1 MRKQGKEAH
10 QPRVRKQMHQLGDRE
25 VHHMTERKRLE
36 PRDRRALHLQIG
48 QKRHL
53 PLGLDEFSLVVTQAS
68 DV

>member
-48 QKRHL
+48 RE
-53 PLGLDEFSLVVTQAS
+53 PAVAASREAPFASGLG
-68 DV
+68 